1 MQHLKN
7 FNKFYFIFFIIFLI
21 LIPITLGGINH
32 VNYEKHF
39 ERAINLFS
47 KHYHVNAYPLMFI
60 CIKFVNEFFNS
71 LNINLNWKYIFATVL
86 VPAYFFRILLVYCY
100 CKFRNINSINSLII
114 SCGTVIIF
122 TPFYIYLGHRS
133 YFFLNDVAD
142 PTTLFSYPFALALY
156 FFTIKNIEFILE
168 KKNFLI
174 FLVLLSLSVFSKPT
188 YAISFLPGLF
198 IFILLKNF
206 SNLKNFY
213 SKFKFQIIFILIS
226 SFSIIGLSSFI
237 VLKGYYSI
245 DINPM
250 AAWLIRTNGN
260 LVLLMTH
267 WLVSLMLP
275 LIFFLNVWYKKEIFH
290 LNDSVKLAAI
300 IFFISILYS
309 IFFAD
314 GFRIRSA
321 NFLQQV
327 KIPFNILILE
337 IAIFIFSN
345 LKKNLIFL
353 FIYFL
358 HIYWGFVYFYRNL
371 KFDF

>member
-7 FNKFYFIFFIIFLI
+7 LNKFYFIFFIIFLI

-32 VNYEKHF
+32 VNYERHF

-86 VPAYFFRILLVYCY
+86 VPAYFFRILLVYFY

-267 WLVSLMLP
+267 WIVSLMLP

-290 LNDSVKLAAI
+290 LNDSVKLAVI

-345 LKKNLIFL
+345 LKKNLILL
-353 FIYFL
+353 FIYLL